1 MAEETRGVFTLK
13 TVRNN
18 ILNDEFVTPDQAF
31 SAGSTATPNVGYA
44 AGGSTP
50 STVSSV
56 DKMSFTDDTTARVPS
71 GDLTNINR
79 ALMGL
84 SSKSDAYWCGGRYG
98 GPAAFYSGVE
108 KLSYFSNTV
117 SRSPASDL
125 PATQTAAAGTSNH
138 IGGYIAGGS
147 TPTVVTTVNKLIFAT
162 DTCFRFPGANLISAE
177 NGAAAVGNQ
186 SNCYIAGGE
195 TPINSTVDKIV
206 FATDTTT
213 RIPANVASLRFSA
226 GASGDTAG
234 YVGGGNDGGPVPDRY
249 KSTVVKFT
257 YADESTSTLPSVNSL
272 RNPATASQGM
282 ANSSAGYFAGG
293 QGSPGSTAYS
303 FVTKISF
310 SNDTASNVPSG
321 GNLSATRYS
330 GASAS
335 VRASNFPTTG
345 YFGNTQNLK
354 SVASPPNFGYF
365 TGGPFNASGTEKI
378 DFVTE
383 VSSKVPTAFLAED
396 VSAAAG
402 LASPTASYYM
412 GRSNGSAMQR
422 ITYSDET
429 CVLVPSGQLPQLT
442 GYAAGTNTDAVG
454 YVAGGQGPGAPYRS
468 WIQRV
473 SYSSETSEMMPSGNL
488 VRSKILPGNFSNMKN
503 GYYVGGDTNF
513 SDCDRLNFSS
523 ETVGGVPSGRI
534 TNPRG
539 YMQGSGNA
547 DAGYTAGG
555 TNGPSGVSYTSRL
568 TYATELMSN
577 IPTAFVANGAEAG
590 AMSGNLTNGYYT
602 SGYNPPTYYTYTYR
616 ISYTN
621 DSSVLVPSAF
631 LQTGNRYLTGTSGRD
646 RNLPQP
652 RPETPTLEVSYS
664 ELTTPFTGYSA
675 GGGGPSGRT
684 SNYYKLLYAT
694 ETASFLPSTNL
705 TSGRS
710 NYLGG
715 YTTTTQ
721 GWTQGGYTGPPA
733 YTGESWV
740 DRVTYSTDTSVTVP
754 GAYLPSPGR
763 YGGSTGSSP
772 SAGYYV
778 AGFAGGAFSSTL
790 KMPFSTESHALA
802 PGASLSSARYYF
814 CGGGGPDK
822 GYFGGGYPTTQNMD
836 KLVYSIDTM
845 TASPSTNLIIE
856 NTRGGVSMMGN
867 ATHAYLSGGV
877 SPGPILPTHGYKIPY
892 STDTAELKS
901 GYTSYPRADGM
912 YFGHEFEGYGVGGS
926 VPSPYTT
933 LTTVDKIVYATDVSQ
948 LVPTAF
954 MPEYRSSGSQ
964 MSARNFGASGTGT
977 ANVL

>member
-1 MAEETRGVFTLK
+1 MADTRGVFRLK
-13 TVRNN
+13 AVRND
-18 ILNDEFVTPDQAF
+18 ILSGEYVTPDQAF
-31 SAGSTATPNVGYA
+31 FAGSTATPNVGYF
-44 AGGSTP
+44 AGGSTAP
-50 STVSSV
+50 TVSSV
-56 DKMSFTDDTTARVPS
+56 DKMSLADDTTSQAPS
-71 GDLTNINR
+71 ANLSAVNR
-79 ALMGL
+79 SLMGL
-84 SSKSDAYWCGGRYG
+84 GNKSDAYWCGGRYG

-108 KLSYFSNTV
+108 KLSYFSDTV
-117 SRSPASDL
+117 SRSPASNL
-125 PATQTAAAGTSNH
+125 PATQADASGTSNH

-147 TPTVVTTVNKLIFAT
+147 TPTNVTTVNKLIFAT

-177 NGAAAVGNQ
+177 NGAGAVGNQ
-186 SNCYIAGGE
+186 SNCYIGGGE

-213 RIPANVASLRFSA
+213 RISANVASLRSVA
-226 GASGDTAG
+226 GASGDSAG
-234 YVGGGNDGGPVPDRY
+234 YFGGGNDGGPVSTRF

-257 YADESTSTLPSVNSL
+257 FSDETTSTLPSANSL
-272 RNPATASQGM
+272 RNSVSATQGV

-293 QGSPGSTAYS
+293 TGSPSPSHFSNA
-303 FVTKISF
+303 TKISF

-321 GNLSATRYS
+321 GNLSATRYNAGS
-330 GASAS
+330 ASARS
-335 VRASNFPTTG
+335 SNFPTTG
-345 YFGNTQNLK
+345 YFGNTENLK

-365 TGGPFNASGTEKI
+365 VGGPLNASGTEKI

-412 GRSNGSAMQR
+412 GRANGSAMQR

-454 YVAGGQGPGAPYRS
+454 YVAGGQGPSSPYRS

-523 ETVGGVPSGRI
+523 ESVGGVPSGRI

-547 DAGYTAGG
+547 DAGYTSGG
-555 TNGPSGVSYTSRL
+555 SNGPAGVSYTSRL

-577 IPTAFVANGAEAG
+577 IPTAFVPSGAEAG

-602 SGYNPPTYYTYTYR
+602 SGYNPPTYLTYTYR

-621 DSSVLVPSAF
+621 DYSVLVPSAF

-684 SNYYKLLYAT
+684 TNYYKLLYAT

-733 YTGESWV
+733 YTAESWV

-778 AGFAGGAFSSTL
+778 AGFNTGALNSTL

-802 PGASLSSARYYF
+802 PGAALSSARYYF

-856 NTRGGVSMMGN
+856 STRGSVSMMGN
-867 ATHAYLSGGV
+867 ATHAYLTGGQ
-877 SPGPILPTHGYKIPY
+877 SPGPTLPNYGYKIPY
-892 STDTAELKS
+892 STDTAELIS
-901 GYTSYPRADGM
+901 GATAFPRANKVS
-912 YFGHEFEGYGVGGS
+912 FGHELEGYSCGGS
-926 VPSPYTT
+926 VPSPYAT
-933 LTTVDKIVYATDVSQ
+933 LTVVDKIVYATDVSQ

-954 MPEYRSSGSQ
+954 MPEYRGSGSQ
-964 MSARNFGASGTGT
+964 MSARNFGASGGGT
-977 ANVL
+977 SNVL